1 MKKDDGL
8 SEAIAKAPSQTTRA
22 AEILREKILSNEL
35 APGSNHLE
43 LELAEMLGMSRTPV
57 REAALVLQAQGLVE
71 MRPRHGVFIRPLE
84 AQDMEEIY
92 QILTELEALAAYEVA
107 KAGMSKDQLAELE
120 ETIVRMEASLDNDDR
135 RAWAEADK
143 DFHQLLV
150 DMTGNERL
158 KSIVSTYNDQVH
170 RARLLT
176 LYIRPAPHKS
186 NKDHRNLFQAI
197 RKGDADTARELH
209 RRHRIE
215 AKDMMIR
222 LLREHGFHK
231 I

>member
-1 MKKDDGL
+1 MADT
-8 SEAIAKAPSQTTRA
+8 IAKSPSQTARA
-22 AEILREKILSNEL
+22 SEILREKILANEL

-43 LELAEMLGMSRTPV
+43 AELAEMLGMSRTPV

-84 AQDMEEIY
+84 ASDMEEIY

-107 KAGMSKDQLAELE
+107 KAGVSEKQLDALE
-120 ETIVRMEASLDNDDR
+120 ATIARMEASLEDEDR
-135 RAWAEADK
+135 LGWAEADK

-150 DMTGNERL
+150 DMAGNERL

-186 NKDHRNLFQAI
+186 NKDHHALFLAI
-197 RKGDADTARELH
+197 KQGDADKARELH
-209 RRHRIE
+209 RQHRIE

-222 LLREHGFHK
+222 LLQEHGFHK